1 MIKRVNDTVSMVQVT
16 LDKMETAL
24 DGIRNKFD
32 STSVALGA
40 IMHTATKAVEY
51 MIESKMAKKAAPK
64 KRTTRKKTTTNSKK

>member
-1 MIKRVNDTVSMVQVT
+1 VT
-16 LDKMETAL
+16 LDKMESAL

-51 MIESKMAKKAAPK
+51 MVDSKLAKKPPAK
-64 KRTTRKKTTTNSKK
+64 KRATRKKTTTTSKK